1 MSKRDIFSELIEG
14 FDAMQAERRGKLT
27 LRRHKV
33 EPLPEVEVGPDEILA
48 LRTRLNVSRGIL
60 ARHLRVNERTLEN
73 WEQGRAHPNA
83 QAKLLLRMA
92 AQYPDTFERLASL

>member
-1 MSKRDIFSELIEG
+1 MSKRDVFSELMEG
-14 FDAMQAERRGKLT
+14 FDALEAERQGKLT
-27 LRRHKV
+27 LRKHKV
-33 EPLPEVEVGPDEILA
+33 EVRPEVEVEPADILA
-48 LRTRLNVSRGIL
+48 LRTRLKVSRGIL